1 MTLLCVEQAKARRLG
16 ISLEEA
22 RERDREQRPVLAED
36 PRITSGSQIEADYGK
51 RSGQY
56 AWQRDK
62 EEVKR
67 KAEEAKARAASGGK
81 AMEEQAVQSDKPHVA
96 IDEADLSGA
105 VSVPVLLLK
114 FDEPRS
120 WYRKPRLCPADTVN
134 NADCEK
140 PQVGMRVRALEP
152 SDLKEKKRER
162 LQTEDPVSYAWMEEM
177 R

>member
-96 IDEADLSGA
+96 ID
-105 VSVPVLLLK
+105 
-114 FDEPRS
+114 
-120 WYRKPRLCPADTVN
+120 
-134 NADCEK
+134 
-140 PQVGMRVRALEP
+140 
-152 SDLKEKKRER
+152 
-162 LQTEDPVSYAWMEEM
+162 
-177 R
+177 